1 MTRYRRKM
9 ALSKIY
15 EVFSRQSC
23 SEAELVLE
31 AALQDTV
38 LRDTTTY
45 EFLQTQGLKLH
56 QSLASSKVQ
65 DKQIAL
71 KKMEE
76 LVLAGRNKNTY
87 RALSVDHAVAV
98 VDELGLS
105 LDHYGDI
112 QRLKEAIRLEGG
124 VLTINGKC
132 LLNTHP
138 HCK

>member
-15 EVFSRQSC
+15 SVLSRESC
-23 SEAELVLE
+23 SEAELVME

-56 QSLASSKVQ
+56 QSLASSKVM

-71 KKMEE
+71 RKMEE

-98 VDELGLS
+98 VDTLGLS
-105 LDHYGDI
+105 MDHYGDI

-124 VLTINGKC
+124 VSPINGKC
-132 LLNTHP
+132 VFNSHP
-138 HCK
+138 HCE